1 MLRKDNCKIKTS
13 GINVDTKANQI
24 LLNIKNGKRY
34 SNYKLKTYL
43 FKNSV
48 VFFLMLLLSSTSIVS
63 IYEDVSWQGVIVRV
77 VFIVLFSSIVF
88 LMNIGVISYYKSS
101 KDLTGAPKNIQK
113 NVFITGFIITFCLF
127 FCFHYSLVWVKSLD
141 YGIDLPTTV
150 TLDQNWKVILFVSYL
165 SLIHYTFIFLIQNFT
180 LTQYE
185 KNQVEIELL
194 KLKSA
199 NTDTAIH
206 LLKQQIQPH
215 FLFNALNT
223 LKSLIKKR
231 PDIAE
236 DYLIR
241 LSDFLRASFSNKKSL
256 LSSLDEEL
264 KICTNYMEMQ
274 KIRFG
279 DAIRYAIDIPN
290 DQDISD
296 MYLPVFSLQPLLE
309 NAIKH
314 NSYTLENPLYIYVAI
329 ENDYV
334 IVTNNLQYKKVVE
347 ESTATGLSNLKERY
361 KIISGDEVL
370 ISVAEGVH
378 RVGLKILREE

>member
-1 MLRKDNCKIKTS
+1 MVKKENGKVKTP
-13 GINVDTKANQI
+13 GINVDIKANQI

-48 VFFLMLLLSSTSIVS
+48 AFFLMFLLSSTSIVS
-63 IYEDVSWQGVIVRV
+63 IYENVSWQSLIVRTI
-77 VFIVLFSSIVF
+77 FIVLFSSIVF

-101 KDLTGAPKNIQK
+101 KDLTGSPKNIQRS
-113 NVFITGFIITFCLF
+113 VFITGFTITYLLF
-127 FCFHYSLVWVKSLD
+127 FCFHYILLWIQSLNFN
-141 YGIDLPTTV
+141 IELPTTV
-150 TLDQNWKVILFVSYL
+150 SLDNNWKVLLFVFYL
-165 SLIHYTFIFLIQNFT
+165 ALIHYTFIFLIQNFT

-256 LSSLDEEL
+256 LSSLKEEL
-264 KICTNYMEMQ
+264 EICTNYMEMQ

-279 DAIRYAIDIPN
+279 QAIRYSIDIPE
-290 DQDISD
+290 DQDIST
-296 MYLPVFSLQPLLE
+296 MYLPVFSLQPLIE

-329 ENDYV
+329 EKDYV
-334 IVTNNLQYKKVVE
+334 VVTNNLQYKKVVE
-347 ESTATGLSNLKERY
+347 ESTATGISNLKERY
-361 KIISGDEVL
+361 KIISGDEVF
-370 ISVAEGVH
+370 ITIEEGVH
-378 RVGLKILREE
+378 RVALKILLEE